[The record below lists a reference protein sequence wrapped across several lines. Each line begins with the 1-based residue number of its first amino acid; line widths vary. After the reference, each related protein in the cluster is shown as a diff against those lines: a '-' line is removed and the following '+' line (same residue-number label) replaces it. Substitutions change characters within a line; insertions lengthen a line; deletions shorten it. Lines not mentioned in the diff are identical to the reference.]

1 MTSKEFELIKEML
14 HKQAELDESIM
25 SAYGLTEID
34 EENLRMAILDEV
46 GELTHELKGD
56 WCWWK
61 KTQAP
66 VDDKKVLG
74 ELVDVWHFVLNYQ
87 NHFNKGEETLMS
99 FSNEKDSVDNLLR
112 RLRSKKIFLPNA
124 LSYLT
129 RYKLVIIAVLVA
141 ITEYLGFTIEQVY
154 EAYCGKNKI
163 NNLEYQNEVLM
174 NEPEQKKKDLQTYK
188 CMYASSYEGFE
199 ETK

>member
-14 HKQAELDESIM
+14 PMQAKLDKSIM
-25 SAYGLTEID
+25 SAYGLTEINK
-34 EENLRMAILDEV
+34 ENLRMAILDEV

-74 ELVDVWHFVLNYQ
+74 ELVDIWHFVLSYQ
-87 NHFNKGEETLMS
+87 NHFNFGKETLLS
-99 FSNEKDSVDNLLR
+99 FLDEVEISDR
-112 RLRSKKIFLPNA
+112 FLERFREG
-124 LSYLT
+124 YLT
-129 RYKLVIIAVLVA
+129 LPIALTLLVSDGNSIIEMLIA
-141 ITEYLGFTIEQVY
+141 ITEYIGFTIEQVY

-163 NNLEYQNEVLM
+163 NYQRLEKGY
-174 NEPEQKKKDLQTYK
+174 
-188 CMYASSYEGFE
+188 
-199 ETK
+199 

>member
-14 HKQAELDESIM
+14 QMQAKLDEAIM
-25 SAYGLTEID
+25 NEYGLTEIN

-46 GELTHELKGD
+46 GELTHELKGE

-74 ELVDVWHFVLNYQ
+74 ELVDIWHFVLSYQ
-87 NHFNKGEETLMS
+87 NHFNGGENGILNALIFEKTSDNILNLLMTYEYKLSETLTDLATWNIHKM
-99 FSNEKDSVDNLLR
+99 E
-112 RLRSKKIFLPNA
+112 RLI
-124 LSYLT
+124 
-129 RYKLVIIAVLVA
+129 A

-154 EAYCGKNKI
+154 ECYCNKNKI
-163 NNLEYQNEVLM
+163 NYQRL
-174 NEPEQKKKDLQTYK
+174 K
-188 CMYASSYEGFE
+188 EGY
-199 ETK
+199 

>member
-1 MTSKEFELIKEML
+1 MIIKEFELIKEML
-14 HKQAELDESIM
+14 QMQAELDKSIM

-74 ELVDVWHFVLNYQ
+74 ELVDVWHFVLSYQ
-87 NHFNKGEETLMS
+87 NHFNFGKETL
-99 FSNEKDSVDNLLR
+99 L
-112 RLRSKKIFLPNA
+112 IFLDEVEISDRF
-124 LSYLT
+124 LERFREGYLT
-129 RYKLVIIAVLVA
+129 LPIALTLLVSDGNSIIEMLIA
-141 ITEYLGFTIEQVY
+141 ITEYIGFTIEQVY

-163 NNLEYQNEVLM
+163 NYQRLESGY
-174 NEPEQKKKDLQTYK
+174 
-188 CMYASSYEGFE
+188 
-199 ETK
+199 